1 MQVGTSTSTDSST
14 STQSQSSSSSS
25 SSSIA
30 PDYNAFL
37 RLLVAQLKNQDPT
50 KPIDS
55 TQYMAQLAAFS
66 NVEQAMQMNA
76 KLDYLMT
83 SFALSQAEGLIGRT
97 ITTADESVTG
107 TVEAVYIV
115 SGAAVAKLDNGK
127 EVLLGEG
134 IKIS

>member
-1 MQVGTSTSTDSST
+1 MQVGTAT
-14 STQSQSSSSSS
+14 SSSSTNTPAQA

-50 KPIDS
+50 KPVDS

-66 NVEQAMQMNA
+66 NVEQAMQTNA
-76 KLDYLMT
+76 KLDSLLT
-83 SFALSQAEGLIGRT
+83 SFALSQAESLIGRT
-97 ITTADESVTG
+97 ITTADGSVTG
-107 TVEAVYIV
+107 KVESVSIV
-115 SGAAVAKLDNGK
+115 SGGAVAKLDNGQD
-127 EVLLGEG
+127 VQLSAG

>member
-107 TVEAVYIV
+107 KVEAVYIV